1 MKSTVIDGHEAHD
14 IRQQVNKVLR
24 GLGNPDPPLS
34 LDDVRELLKLDR
46 RFYSGNDQ
54 SAVREVVSR
63 LMVAGKQVLRR
74 PTLLFDA
81 ITKAKLSAL
90 WIPDKKRI
98 LIDETKPKLKHRW
111 CEAHEIGHSIIPWHE
126 HLLLGDNEFSL
137 HPNCHSQLEAEANY
151 AAGQLL
157 FLQNHFTVQAQGHAL
172 GLAAIKTLKEVFRN
186 TLSSTLW
193 RYVEELGEDTPLVGM
208 ISDHPHKP
216 SAEFDPTKPC
226 RHFIQS
232 AAFQRRFSNV
242 SETQLFS
249 KIRGYCGFQSGGP
262 LGEDQIV
269 LRDDNGDSHLFHFES
284 FSNRYDV
291 LTLGRYLRHCGV
303 AVAISSTR

>member
-1 MKSTVIDGHEAHD
+1 MKNIVMDGHEAND
-14 IRQQVNKVLR
+14 IRQQVEKILR
-24 GLGNPDPPLS
+24 GLGNPRPPLN

-46 RFYSGNDQ
+46 RYFSGDDQ

-63 LMVAGKQVLRR
+63 LMVAGKQLLRR

-81 ITKAKLSAL
+81 IKKAQLSAL

-111 CEAHEIGHSIIPWHE
+111 SEAHEVGHSIIPWHE

-137 HPNCHSQLEAEANY
+137 HPECHVQLEAEANY

-157 FLQNHFTVQAQGHAL
+157 FLQNQFTIQAKDHSF
-172 GLAAIKTLKEVFRN
+172 GLSAIKSLKGTFGN
-186 TLSSTLW
+186 TFSSTLW
-193 RYVEELGEDTPLVGM
+193 RYVEELGKESPLVGM
-208 ISDHPHKP
+208 ISDHPHRP
-216 SAEFDPTKPC
+216 GEDFDPKKPC

-232 AAFQRRFSNV
+232 AAFQRQFAKMP
-242 SETQLFS
+242 ETLLFS
-249 KIRGYCGFQSGGP
+249 KIAGYCGRQSGGP

-269 LRDDNGDSHLFHFES
+269 LRDDSGDTHVFHFES

-291 LTLGRYLRHCGV
+291 LTLGWHLRKCRV
-303 AVAISSTR
+303 AVAVR

>member
-1 MKSTVIDGHEAHD
+1 MKSTVIAGHEAND
-14 IRQQVNKVLR
+14 IRQQVNKVIR
-24 GLGNPDPPLS
+24 GLGNPEPPLC

-46 RFYSGNDQ
+46 RFYSSNDQ
-54 SAVREVVSR
+54 SAVSEVVSR
-63 LMVAGKQVLRR
+63 LMVAGKQLLRR

-81 ITKAKLSAL
+81 IKKAQLSAL

-111 CEAHEIGHSIIPWHE
+111 CEAHEVGHSIIPWHE

-137 HPNCHSQLEAEANY
+137 NPTCHAQLEAEANY

-157 FLQNHFTVQAQGHAL
+157 FLQDKFTQRALDSSL
-172 GLAAIKTLKEVFRN
+172 GLKSVKALKETFGN

-193 RYVEELGEDTPLVGM
+193 RYIEQLGETAPMVGA
-208 ISDHPHKP
+208 ISEHPHRP
-216 SAEFDPTKPC
+216 TAEFDPAKPC

-232 AAFQRRFSNV
+232 AAFEDRFSNV
-242 SETQLFS
+242 SELHLFEV
-249 KIRGYCGFQSGGP
+249 IRSYCGRQSGGP
-262 LGEDQIV
+262 LGEEQIV
-269 LRDDNGDSHLFHFES
+269 FRDDNGDPHLFHFES

-291 LTLGRYLRHCGV
+291 LTLGRFLRPV
-303 AVAISSTR
+303 SVTVSI